1 MDQTGLG
8 EVRPFGVSTE
18 FEMGMYPPG
27 QGPPADGHNDHQI
40 KIVPMHGPGPLN
52 APEMTLHSSPNK
64 IDRKAGGGNT
74 KNSKSGNRN
83 I

>member
-27 QGPPADGHNDHQI
+27 QGPPAGGHNDHEI
-40 KIVPMHGPGPLN
+40 KIVPMHAHPN

-64 IDRKAGGGNT
+64 IERKATGANT